1 MFDAV
6 YKFNYQGYTKTP
18 TQPYTKL
25 HKFSFKCRF
34 NHKYIIRVEKYE
46 HQVFVI
52 KFYLKNHEQ
61 SEKKYQLLSG
71 LNDASRVIA
80 TSIAAMIWLY
90 KKDNLS
96 SFGFIGANSEGE
108 EIGSTKRFKLYVK
121 LMESFFSS
129 VLFNHKEYEE
139 NSAYLLLNKEKSKEY
154 DDLEQIIKELFI
166 KYYDMSL

>member
-1 MFDAV
+1 MFDTA
-6 YKFNYQGYTKTP
+6 YKFNYQGHTKTP
-18 TQPYTKL
+18 TQPYLKL

-46 HQVFVI
+46 YKVFVI

-71 LNDASRVIA
+71 LNDATRVIS
-80 TSIAAMIWLY
+80 TSIEAMIWLY

-96 SFGFIGANSEGE
+96 SFGFIGANSENE
-108 EIGSTKRFKLYVK
+108 DIGNTKRFKLYVK
-121 LMESFFSS
+121 MMLNFFPPE
-129 VLFNHKEYEE
+129 LFEHEEYEE
-139 NSAYLLLNKEKSKEY
+139 NSAYLLLNKQNSEEY
-154 DDLEQIIKELFI
+154 KNLQEIIEELFI